1 LNLHRP
7 SNKLKTFAVRRIL
20 ITGGTGFV
28 GSHLIRFLRSGDA
41 KLIVVSSGGV
51 KTQLPGVDYCR
62 VDIRNADEVRAVV
75 RDASPHQIYHLA
87 GISSVSASW
96 QDPRLTFDVNVIG
109 SYNIFD
115 AAMRLPDPP
124 RILNVSTSQVY
135 AQSNAPLLETSPV
148 GPDSPYAA
156 SKAMAE
162 LLAVQYQK
170 STKGGI
176 VTARA
181 FNHTGPGQSTTFALP
196 SFARQV
202 AEMEAGLRPPV
213 LKVGNLRVKRDFTDV
228 RDVVVAY
235 HELLEK
241 GAVGES
247 YNVCSGRAVLLAELV
262 KELQKNC
269 AVAVKIEIDPA
280 RVRSS
285 DVPQIVGDAGKLHRT
300 TGWLPKVP
308 LDRML
313 KELLAYWRT
322 EIKEDAVEGNGA
334 VTETLP

>member
-1 LNLHRP
+1 M
-7 SNKLKTFAVRRIL
+7 RRIL

-28 GSHLIRFLRSGDA
+28 GSHLVRFLNSVDA

-62 VDIRNADEVRAVV
+62 VDIRNADDVRAVV

-96 QDPRLTFDVNVIG
+96 QHPRLTFDVNVVG
-109 SYNIFD
+109 SCNIFD
-115 AAMRLPDPP
+115 AAMRLPSPP

-135 AQSNAPLLETSPV
+135 APSIAALLETSPV
-148 GPDSPYAA
+148 GPDNPYAA

-170 STKGGI
+170 STTGGI
-176 VTARA
+176 ITARA

-196 SFARQV
+196 SFARQL
-202 AEMEAGLRPPV
+202 AEMEVGLRPPI
-213 LKVGNLRVKRDFTDV
+213 LKVGNVHVKRDFADV

-262 KELQKNC
+262 TELQKNC
-269 AVAVKIEIDPA
+269 AAAVKIEIDPS
-280 RVRSS
+280 RVRAS
-285 DVPQIVGDAGKLHRT
+285 DVPQIVGDPKKLHQT
-300 TGWLPKVP
+300 TGWLPEVP

-322 EIKEDAVEGNGA
+322 EIKGDAVEGNGA
-334 VTETLP
+334 VSETLP